1 MASRLDLTQLGNG
14 AWDDETVLRLNNT
27 HSCHYRGSEWGMICL
42 ILPLT
47 RSLIRVV
54 VTGSTTFSLV
64 SLIGRKHSVIRK
76 HQKLALQLASHSSTQ
91 GKSPIE
97 IILLQQMS
105 EALDCINE

>member
-47 RSLIRVV
+47 RGLIRIV
-54 VTGSTTFSLV
+54 VTWSTTFSLV
-64 SLIGRKHSVIRK
+64 SLIRRK
-76 HQKLALQLASHSSTQ
+76 Q
-91 GKSPIE
+91 GKSIK
-97 IILLQQMS
+97 IVLLQQMS